1 MEGFTTAPLTPED
14 AAGATRVF
22 RESEIEADG
31 EALFTEEDLVAAS
44 KRPSMDL
51 ERHTVG
57 VRDGEQLVGV
67 AMLYGERDAYVAVL
81 PSHRGRGIGAWLLR
95 WTQDA
100 TRAKGG
106 TRTCQPVSENSPD
119 ARALLEADGYERSWE
134 DWIFDIELE
143 REPDPPQLPPGYAI
157 RECVRDRDARAV
169 YRVVD
174 DAFGEWPDAEQD
186 TFEDWA
192 AETFER
198 PGFLPEHIATVVH
211 GEEIVG
217 VATLIQDE
225 DTIWVVQ
232 LAVAREHRGRGLA
245 RALLVHSFGVG
256 WRAGLRHCGLSTDSR
271 TGARGLYEHVGMRV
285 TRTFWEYGKLLR

>member
-1 MEGFTTAPLTPED
+1 
-14 AAGATRVF
+14 
-22 RESEIEADG
+22 
-31 EALFTEEDLVAAS
+31 
-44 KRPSMDL
+44 
-51 ERHTVG
+51 
-57 VRDGEQLVGV
+57 
-67 AMLYGERDAYVAVL
+67 
-81 PSHRGRGIGAWLLR
+81 
-95 WTQDA
+95 
-100 TRAKGG
+100 
-106 TRTCQPVSENSPD
+106 VSENSPD

-157 RECVRDRDARAV
+157 RECVRDRDERAV

-174 DAFGEWPDAEQD
+174 DAFGEWPDAEKD

-198 PGFLPEHIATVVH
+198 PGFLPEHIATVVN

-217 VATLIQDE
+217 VATLIQD
-225 DTIWVVQ
+225 DDAIWVAQ

-256 WRAGLRHCGLSTDSR
+256 WHAGLRHCGLSTDSR

>member
-1 MEGFTTAPLTPED
+1 MEGFATAPLTPED
-14 AAGATRVF
+14 AAGATRVY

-31 EALFTEEDLVAAS
+31 EALFTEEDFVAAS

-51 ERHTVG
+51 ARHTVG

-67 AMLYGERDAYVAVL
+67 AMLYGERDALVAVL

-100 TRAKGG
+100 ASANGG
-106 TRTCQPVSENSPD
+106 TRTCQPVSENAHD

-143 REPDPPQLPPGYAI
+143 RAPDPPLLPPGYAI
-157 RECVRDRDARAV
+157 REFVRGRDERYL
-169 YRVVD
+169 YRVID
-174 DAFGEWPDAEQD
+174 EAFGEWPDSEQG

-198 PGFLPEHIATVVH
+198 PGFAPERIATVVH
-211 GEEIVG
+211 GDEIAG
-217 VATLIQDE
+217 AAALIHE
-225 DTIWVVQ
+225 DDAVWVMQ

-245 RALLVHSFGVG
+245 RALLVHSFGIA
-256 WRAGLRHCGLSTDSR
+256 WRAGLRHCRLSTDSR

-285 TRTFWEYGKLLR
+285 TRTSWEYGKLLR